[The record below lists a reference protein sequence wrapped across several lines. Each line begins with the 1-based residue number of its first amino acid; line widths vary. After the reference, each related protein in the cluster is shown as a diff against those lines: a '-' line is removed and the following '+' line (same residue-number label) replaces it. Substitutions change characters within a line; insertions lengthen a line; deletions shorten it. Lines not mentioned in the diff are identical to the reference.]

1 MASVTRRRTVLIAD
15 DEPAVRHL
23 VHATLALG
31 GAGVDVIEAST
42 GAEVL
47 AVARRSPV
55 DLVLL
60 DVGMPELDGLAACRA
75 LKADPATRAI
85 PVIALTAQA
94 MAGDR
99 EKTLAAGCDDY
110 EPKPIEDL
118 PRLVAKIEALAAR
131 SGADAPDPG

>member
-1 MASVTRRRTVLIAD
+1 MTVLVAD

-31 GAGVDVIEAST
+31 GTPVEVLEATT

-47 AVARRSPV
+47 AMARRGPI

-75 LKADPATRAI
+75 LKADPATAGT
-85 PVIALTAQA
+85 PVVFLTARTQQD
-94 MAGDR
+94 DR
-99 EKTLAAGCDDY
+99 AAGVD
-110 EPKPIEDL
+110 
-118 PRLVAKIEALAAR
+118 A
-131 SGADAPDPG
+131 GADAYLTKPFSPRGLAETVRQFLGV

>member
-1 MASVTRRRTVLIAD
+1 MNRRMTVLVAD

-31 GAGVDVIEAST
+31 GAPVEVLEAST

-47 AVARRSPV
+47 AVARRAPV

-75 LKADPATRAI
+75 LKADPATAST
-85 PVIALTAQA
+85 PVVFLTARTQHD
-94 MAGDR
+94 DR
-99 EKTLAAGCDDY
+99 AAG
-110 EPKPIEDL
+110 
-118 PRLVAKIEALAAR
+118 VSA
-131 SGADAPDPG
+131 GADAYLTKPFSPRGLAETVKQLLGV

>member
-1 MASVTRRRTVLIAD
+1 VDVASVTRRRTVLIAD

-31 GAGVDVIEAST
+31 GAGVDVLEAST

-75 LKADPATRAI
+75 LKADPATART
-85 PVIALTAQA
+85 PVVFLTARTQHD
-94 MAGDR
+94 DR
-99 EKTLAAGCDDY
+99 AAG
-110 EPKPIEDL
+110 
-118 PRLVAKIEALAAR
+118 VAA
-131 SGADAPDPG
+131 GADAYLTKPFSPRGLAETVRQFLGA

>member
-75 LKADPATRAI
+75 LKGDPATART
-85 PVIALTAQA
+85 PVVFLTARTQHD
-94 MAGDR
+94 DR
-99 EKTLAAGCDDY
+99 AAG
-110 EPKPIEDL
+110 
-118 PRLVAKIEALAAR
+118 VSA
-131 SGADAPDPG
+131 GADAYLTKPFSPRGLAETVRQFLGA